1 MTKYEFCEKYLLG
14 NSRLKKEEY
23 DLMSVVMI
31 YLDLDSP
38 QVIDGVTGLLNVLL
52 TSEISALE
60 KTQIL
65 QNVYGMDMEET
76 FEREVNDM
84 GGFGEGIAMRY
95 MERGLQQGIEQG
107 IEQAMLASVNLIMKN
122 ANCTLDEAF
131 RVLEISDEDKE
142 RIRAEIET

>member
-1 MTKYEFCEKYLLG
+1 MRNSITKYEFCEKYLLG
-14 NSRLKKEEY
+14 RSKLKKEEY

-38 QVIDGVTGLLNVLL
+38 QVLDGITGLLNVLL

-76 FEREVNDM
+76 
-84 GGFGEGIAMRY
+84 
-95 MERGLQQGIEQG
+95 
-107 IEQAMLASVNLIMKN
+107 
-122 ANCTLDEAF
+122 
-131 RVLEISDEDKE
+131 
-142 RIRAEIET
+142 